1 MLVLTRSDVEAL
13 LTMQETI
20 EAVEEGFRR
29 YAAGDVVMPQ
39 RMATVIE
46 QRQGIYLTM
55 PCYVGGELDAV
66 TVKVAAIYGENPA
79 RYGLPA
85 LQGLLLLYDAVT
97 GRALA
102 LIDAEQVTAMRTGA
116 VSGVATKYLARRDA
130 RTVAL
135 FGAGPQARAQLEAVC
150 AVRDIRRCLL
160 VTRTGAHDAEFAQVM
175 GGSLGI
181 EVTPVRGQ
189 SELRAAVEQADI
201 LCTATNS
208 EQPLFEGTWLRP
220 GTHINAV
227 GSFTAKMCEL
237 DAETVRRSR
246 VFVDSHA
253 AAQIE
258 AGEIVQAIAAG
269 AIAYS
274 HVAGDLGSL
283 LQGDVIGRSDDG
295 EITLF
300 KSVGLG
306 LQDTVTA
313 ARVYAQAVARGVGQK
328 VEL

>member
-13 LTMQETI
+13 LTMPETI
-20 EAVEEGFRR
+20 EAVENGFRR

-39 RMATVIE
+39 RMATAIE
-46 QRQGIYLTM
+46 PYQGIYLTM
-55 PCYVGGELDAV
+55 PCFVGGDPGTV
-66 TVKVAAIYGENPA
+66 TVKVVAIYGENPA
-79 RYGLPA
+79 RFGLPA
-85 LQGLLLLYDAVT
+85 LQGLLLLYDAAT
-97 GRALA
+97 GKALA

-116 VSGVATKYLARRDA
+116 VSGVATKYLARGDA
-130 RTVAL
+130 RTVTL

-160 VTRTGAHDAEFAQVM
+160 VTRSGAHDAEFVQTM
-175 GGSLGI
+175 GAKLGI
-181 EVTPVRGQ
+181 AVTPLRDV
-189 SELRAAVEQADI
+189 RAAVEQADI

-208 EQPLFEGTWLRP
+208 VRPLFEGAWLRP

-227 GSFTAKMCEL
+227 GSFTARMCEL
-237 DAETVRRSR
+237 DPATVRRSR
-246 VFVDSHA
+246 VFVDSHT

-269 AIAYS
+269 VIAYS

-283 LQGDVIGRSDDG
+283 LQGNVAGRTSES

-313 ARVYAQAVARGVGQK
+313 ARVYAQALAKGVGQA

>member
-1 MLVLTRSDVEAL
+1 MLVLTRADVEAL

-20 EAVEEGFRR
+20 EAVENGFRR

-39 RMATVIE
+39 RMATAIE
-46 QRQGIYLTM
+46 PHQGIYLTM
-55 PCYVGGELDAV
+55 PCYVGGDPGTV
-66 TVKVAAIYGENPA
+66 TVKVVAVYGQNPA
-79 RYGLPA
+79 RFDLPTI
-85 LQGLLLLYDAVT
+85 QGLLLLYDADT
-97 GRALA
+97 GKALA

-116 VSGVATKYLARRDA
+116 VSGVATKYLARSDA
-130 RTVAL
+130 RTVTL
-135 FGAGPQARAQLEAVC
+135 IGAGPQARAQLEAVC
-150 AVRDIRRCLL
+150 AVRDVRRCLL
-160 VTRTGAHDAEFAQVM
+160 VTRTGAHDAEFAQSM
-175 GGSLGI
+175 GDKLGI
-181 EVTPVRGQ
+181 EVTPLRDVRV
-189 SELRAAVEQADI
+189 AVEQADVI
-201 LCTATNS
+201 CTATNS
-208 EQPLFEGTWLRP
+208 VRPLFEGAWLRP

-237 DAETVRRSR
+237 DPETVRRSR
-246 VFVDSHA
+246 VFVDSHT

-269 AIAYS
+269 VIAYS
-274 HVAGDLGSL
+274 HVAGDLGGL
-283 LQGDVIGRSDDG
+283 LQGEVVGRSNDA

-313 ARVYAQAVARGVGQK
+313 ARVYAQAIAQGMGQT

>member
-13 LTMQETI
+13 LTMPETI
-20 EAVEEGFRR
+20 KAVEDGFRR
-29 YAAGDVVMPQ
+29 YAAGEVVMPQ

-46 QRQGIYLTM
+46 PHQGIYLTM
-55 PCYVGGELDAV
+55 PCFVGGEPATV
-66 TVKVAAIYGENPA
+66 TVKVVAVYGQNPA
-79 RYGLPA
+79 RFGLPTI
-85 LQGLLLLYDAVT
+85 QGLLLLYDAAT
-97 GRALA
+97 GRAMA

-116 VSGVATKYLARRDA
+116 VSGVATKHLAREDA
-130 RTVAL
+130 RTVTL

-150 AVRDIRRCLL
+150 AVRDIDRCLL
-160 VTRTGAHDAEFAQVM
+160 VTRTGAHDAEFVETM
-175 GGSLGI
+175 GAKLGI
-181 EVTPVRGQ
+181 EIAPLRDV
-189 SELRAAVEQADI
+189 RAAVAQADVI
-201 LCTATNS
+201 CTATNS
-208 EQPLFEGTWLRP
+208 ERGLFDGAWLRP

-237 DAETVRRSR
+237 DPETVRRSR
-246 VFVDSHA
+246 VFVDSHT
-253 AAQIE
+253 AAQVE

-274 HVAGDLGSL
+274 HVAGDLGGL
-283 LQGDVIGRSDDG
+283 LQGNVAGRRSDE

-313 ARVYAQAVARGVGQK
+313 ARVYAQAIAKGAGQTVA
-328 VEL
+328 L